1 MSSQYI
7 RRIAAPLA
15 LGLALAACGGDA
27 ADDAL
32 ASDSAL
38 NRDLALA
45 GQDSGTLPSLTDTL
59 DAAPPAAAP
68 ITREPAPPVAAAPRP
83 APRPAA
89 PRPAASRPAPAPTR
103 PSEPA
108 TTPGGN
114 TPRPGTGTAERELG
128 TIPAGTSITLTSNER
143 VCTNTHK
150 VGDRFTATVAETVR
164 GNNGAV
170 IPAGAT
176 AVVRVTELKRSEN
189 ANDEIRV
196 GLDVVS
202 LSVDGRSIA
211 VNATTNDAAVEKV
224 RSTTRGKDVQKV
236 VGGAIVGAIAGQI
249 LGKDTKSTVIGA
261 ATGAAAGTG
270 VAAATANFEGCVASG
285 GRIVIALNDAAT
297 FPISN

>member
-7 RRIAAPLA
+7 RRFAAPIA

-27 ADDAL
+27 GDDAL

-59 DAAPPAAAP
+59 DATPPAAAP
-68 ITREPAPPVAAAPRP
+68 VTPAPTPPAAAPRP
-83 APRPAA
+83 TPRPST
-89 PRPAASRPAPAPTR
+89 PRPSTPAPAPTR
-103 PSEPA
+103 PSEPT

-189 ANDEIRV
+189 ANDQIRV

-202 LSVDGRSIA
+202 LSIEGRSIA

-224 RSTTRGKDVQKV
+224 RSSTRGDDTKKV

-270 VAAATANFEGCVASG
+270 VAAATANFEGCVGNGA
-285 GRIVIALNDAAT
+285 RIVIALNDAAT
-297 FPISN
+297 FPVSN

>member
-7 RRIAAPLA
+7 RRLAAPLA

-27 ADDAL
+27 GDDAL

-59 DAAPPAAAP
+59 DATPPAAAP
-68 ITREPAPPVAAAPRP
+68 ITPDPAPPVAAAPRP
-83 APRPAA
+83 TPRPST
-89 PRPAASRPAPAPTR
+89 PRPAASRPTPTR

-114 TPRPGTGTAERELG
+114 TARPGTGTAERELG
-128 TIPAGTSITLTSNER
+128 SIPAGTSITLTSNER

-211 VNATTNDAAVEKV
+211 VNATTNDAAIEKV

-270 VAAATANFEGCVASG
+270 VAAATANFEGCVGSG

-297 FPISN
+297 FPVSN